1 MYEENAYCRK
11 CGRPIR
17 FLRTKKGKLMP
28 VDGFSFNVVPKEGG
42 TAYFNE
48 AGERIVGAAVDKPGP
63 NTVKAWMC
71 HFVTCPEG
79 EAFKNRK
86 REESWNEMQARKIR
100 ERIEKEK
107 TEADEKAA
115 RQEAKKRRE
124 EHQREWDAAQTSLF
138 GQGGV

>member
-1 MYEENAYCRK
+1 MYDETAYCRK

-28 VDGFSFNVVPKEGG
+28 VDGFSFNIVPRENG

-48 AGERIVGAAVDKPGP
+48 AGERVVGMAVSGPGP

-79 EAFKNRK
+79 EFFKNRK
-86 REESWNEMQARKIR
+86 REESWNEMQARKVR
-100 ERIEKEK
+100 EQIEKEAA
-107 TEADEKAA
+107 EAAEKEA
-115 RQEAKKRRE
+115 RRRE
-124 EHQREWDAAQTSLF
+124 RMEREEKQREFEEAQYSFSEL
-138 GQGGV
+138 